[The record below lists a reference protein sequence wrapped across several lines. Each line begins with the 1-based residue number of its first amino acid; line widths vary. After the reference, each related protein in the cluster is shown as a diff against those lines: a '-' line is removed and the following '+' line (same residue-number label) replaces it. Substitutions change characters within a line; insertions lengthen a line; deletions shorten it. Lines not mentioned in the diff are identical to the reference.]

1 MPRLVIVSNRVA
13 LPRQTSTGG
22 LGSAMH
28 AATQTEGGLWFG
40 WSGKLAERS
49 GASLHR
55 QRHGEVDY
63 VTIDLS
69 RADHDQYYAGFANR
83 ALWPLLH
90 YRAGLV
96 EYRRANMEGYL
107 RVNEL
112 FADTLTPLL
121 EPDDIIWIHDYH
133 LIPLGAMLRGRGVAN
148 RIGFFL
154 HTPLPAA
161 GLLIA
166 LPRHQELL
174 GSLAS
179 CDLIG
184 LHTDRDQRALEDYFL
199 HEAQATLL
207 PDGRLQD
214 RAGARFR
221 IQAFPI
227 SIDTR
232 KVARQAE
239 RAGRS
244 PKIQQLR
251 DSLGDRA
258 MVIGVDRLDYSKGLP
273 ERFKAYGQLLD
284 RNTELR
290 GQVSF
295 LQIAP
300 HSRDTVPEYRQLRH
314 QLERSAG
321 HINGRYAEPD
331 WTPISYV
338 NRSFPHQLLT
348 GYYRVARVGL
358 VTPLR
363 DGMNLVAKEYIACQ
377 DAHDPGVL
385 VLSRFAG
392 AARELDSALL
402 VNPSDTEEVTE
413 ALETALTMSLKE
425 RRERWQPMYEHLCRY
440 DVSFWRNSFLDT
452 LRQQSPATD
461 QEAADPAAA
470 TGRPAAVGSAAA
482 PGPHSSHSRLA
493 KRPVLPE
500 SPR

>member
-28 AATQTEGGLWFG
+28 AATREQGGLWFG
-40 WSGKLAERS
+40 WSGKLAEHS
-49 GASLHR
+49 GAVLHR
-55 QRHGEVDY
+55 QQHEQVDY
-63 VTIDLS
+63 VTMDLS
-69 RADHDQYYAGFANR
+69 RTDHDQYYAGFANR
-83 ALWPLLH
+83 ALWPLFH

-112 FADTLTPLL
+112 FADRLLPLL
-121 EPDDIIWIHDYH
+121 QPDDTIWVHDYH
-133 LIPLGAMLRGRGVAN
+133 LIPLGALLRQRGVAN

-179 CDLIG
+179 YHLVG
-184 LHTDRDQRALEDYFL
+184 LHTERDQRALDDYFL
-199 HEAQATLL
+199 HEAGARRLA
-207 PDGRLQD
+207 DGRLQD
-214 RAGARFR
+214 AAGACFR
-221 IQAFPI
+221 TRAFPI
-227 SIDTR
+227 SIDTG

-239 RAGRS
+239 RASRGL
-244 PKIQQLR
+244 KIRQLR
-251 DSLGDRA
+251 DSLGTRA
-258 MVIGVDRLDYSKGLP
+258 LVIGVDRLDYSKGLP
-273 ERFKAYGQLLD
+273 ERFKAYGRLLD
-284 RNTELR
+284 RQAGLR
-290 GQVSF
+290 KQVSF

-363 DGMNLVAKEYIACQ
+363 DGMNLVAKEYIASQ
-377 DAHDPGVL
+377 DALDPGVL

-392 AARELDSALL
+392 AAQELDSALL

-413 ALETALTMSLKE
+413 ALETALSMPLQE
-425 RRERWQPMYEHLCRY
+425 RQRRWRPMYEHLCRY
-440 DVSFWRNSFLDT
+440 DVNYWCKDFLDT
-452 LRQQSPATD
+452 LRQQPTGAIAPATVPPH
-461 QEAADPAAA
+461 QPLPAKLR
-470 TGRPAAVGSAAA
+470 TD
-482 PGPHSSHSRLA
+482 
-493 KRPVLPE
+493 
-500 SPR
+500 